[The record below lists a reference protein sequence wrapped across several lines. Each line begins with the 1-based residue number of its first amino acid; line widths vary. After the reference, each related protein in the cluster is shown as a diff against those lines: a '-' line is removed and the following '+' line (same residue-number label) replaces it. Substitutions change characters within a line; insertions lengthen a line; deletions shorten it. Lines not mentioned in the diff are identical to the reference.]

1 MGTLSKLRRM
11 VLRDQLSIR
20 EASRRLG
27 ISRNTAAKWLQADAM
42 VEPRYPRRKPSPGVL
57 DPYKDQLAT
66 WLKADSHRNR
76 RERRGVKAMFR
87 ALQAMGYAGS
97 RGPVY
102 EFAKRWQQAQ
112 SDAPSRVAF
121 VPMSFEMGEAFQFD
135 WSCEYLF
142 VGGLR
147 KRLEVAHT
155 KLAASRVFMLT
166 AYFSQAHEMLF
177 DAHARAFEAFGGVP
191 RRGIYDNMKT
201 AVDKIGKGKSRTVNV
216 RFEAMTGHYLFEP
229 EFCNRAAGWEKG
241 IVEKNVQD
249 RRRGI
254 WLEAAERRWSDLDS
268 LNAWL
273 RGACLKAWED
283 LHHPEWPQ
291 LSIADVWHQEQAH
304 LMPMPAAFDGYVE
317 HVARV
322 SATSLI
328 HYQRNRYSVPCEW
341 AHATVSVRAY
351 PHQLVVVGP
360 DTSAASVT
368 LPRHFERDRTV
379 YDWRHYVSL
388 LERKPGAL
396 RNGAPF
402 KTMPEPLQQL
412 QTHLLR
418 HAGGDRVMA
427 QVLTSITLHGLDD
440 VLVAVEL
447 ALQSGRVSADHVL
460 NVLARLKEPTMST
473 TLTAAEVSALTLHE
487 PPQADVSRYDQL
499 RASARDGLI
508 HTAEDQ
514 HVQ

>member
-1 MGTLSKLRRM
+1 MSTLSKLRRM
-11 VLRDQLSIR
+11 VHRDHLSVR

-27 ISRNTAAKWLQADAM
+27 ISRNTAAKWLEADEM
-42 VEPRYPRRKPSPGVL
+42 VEPRYPKRASLPSVL
-57 DPYKDQLAT
+57 DPYKEQLAT
-66 WLKADSHRNR
+66 WLKADSHRNK
-76 RERRGVKAMFR
+76 RERRGIKAMFR
-87 ALQAMGYAGS
+87 ALQAMGYPGS

-112 SDAPSRVAF
+112 SDAPTRMAF

-147 KRLEVAHT
+147 KRLEASHT
-155 KLAASRVFMLT
+155 KLAASRAFMLT

-177 DAHARAFEAFGGVP
+177 DAHARAFAAFGGVP

-201 AVDKIGKGKSRTVNV
+201 AVDKVGQGKSRTVNA

-254 WLEAAERRWSDLDS
+254 WMEAAERRWPDLES

-273 RGACLKAWED
+273 HQACLDAWHE
-283 LHHPEWPQ
+283 LPHPEWPE
-291 LSIADVWHQEQAH
+291 LTIADVWQQEQTH
-304 LMPMPAAFDGYVE
+304 LMPNPAPFDGYVE
-317 HVARV
+317 QMVRV
-322 SATSLI
+322 TATSLI

-341 AHATVSVRAY
+341 AHTSVSVRAY
-351 PHQLVVVGP
+351 PDRLVVVGANSESP
-360 DTSAASVT
+360 EQPVS
-368 LPRHFERDRTV
+368 LPRSFERGQTL

-402 KTMPEPLQQL
+402 KTMPEPLQHL
-412 QTHLLR
+412 QAHLLR
-418 HAGGDRVMA
+418 HPGGDRVMA
-427 QVLTSITLHGLDD
+427 QVLMAITLHGLDD

-460 NVLARLKEPTMST
+460 NVLARLKEPQAVQS
-473 TLTAAEVSALTLHE
+473 LPEAALPSLTLHE
-487 PPQADVSRYDQL
+487 PPQADVSRYDSL
-499 RASARDGLI
+499 RQSQ
-508 HTAEDQ
+508 EDD